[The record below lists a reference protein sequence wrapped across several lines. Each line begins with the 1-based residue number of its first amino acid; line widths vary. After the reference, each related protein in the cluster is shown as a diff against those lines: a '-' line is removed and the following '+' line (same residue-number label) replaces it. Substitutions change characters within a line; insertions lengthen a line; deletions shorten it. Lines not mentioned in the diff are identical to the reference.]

1 MQEKEKGFFTLLK
14 GQWCGSQPKM
24 ITSTRDLLR
33 SLRDGREDLRIQRKS
48 TENICGGLHA
58 NSQNNR
64 LLFLGQVEQK
74 EFSYLRHAETKKEN
88 LSIPR
93 AYRCLKY
100 LPPFT
105 FQC

>member
-1 MQEKEKGFFTLLK
+1 
-14 GQWCGSQPKM
+14 M